1 MKTKKTFSSLIYK
14 NLLYSLIEVIK
25 IKFDEL
31 KKEMPG
37 IFEKVKKD
45 VRKITGKKR
54 AGLSLKLAEIG
65 MDQGRF
71 IAGMHFS
78 PGTDIVMNKAP
89 LEILL
94 IHQPYEIIWAYIYHI
109 LLYEYIHA
117 LGALNEMQCRDIT
130 LRVSEAIFKETDHPA
145 IILAKK
151 GIGTYFPNLQLIYAP
166 PDLQRDG
173 IPIEYIHGFDMGS
186 YDHYS

>member
-1 MKTKKTFSSLIYK
+1 MNPKKTFSSLIYK

-109 LLYEYIHA
+109 LLHEYIHA